1 MIWARRIVLGAFV
14 LAAVLAYWWVPRAL
28 RPMAFFGVRRVDV
41 MGAHYLTPDA
51 VVQAMELRPGASV
64 FDDLGVVED
73 RLMRTGSLLEA
84 RVRRRLPATL
94 AVSIVE
100 KEPVALAA
108 GPLGLTPLSRDAR
121 ALPYDVTRAGVDA
134 PIVAEATAPLLEALG
149 RIQVTDLGLFADV
162 VSARV
167 HGGEVVLDLT
177 QGRVRLELPVD
188 PEVVRSVSAVR
199 RDLAASGRAWREL
212 DGRYRGWIVVR
223 RAA

>member
-1 MIWARRIVLGAFV
+1 MIWARRIGFGVLV
-14 LAAVLAYWWVPRAL
+14 LLTVLAYWWVPRAL
-28 RPMAFFGVRRVDV
+28 RPLAFFGVRRVEV
-41 MGAHYLTPDA
+41 LGAHYLAPDA
-51 VVQAMELRPGASV
+51 VVQAMELVPGASV
-64 FDDLGVVED
+64 FDDLGVIEA
-73 RLMRTGSLLEA
+73 RLMKTGALLEA
-84 RVRRRLPATL
+84 RVHRRLPSTL

-108 GPLGLTPLSRDAR
+108 GPRGLTPLSRDAR
-121 ALPYDVTRAGVDA
+121 ALPYDVTSAGVDA
-134 PIVAEATAPLLEALG
+134 PIVAAASASLLEALG

-162 VSARV
+162 VSARE

-177 QGRVRLELPVD
+177 QGRVRLGLPVD

-199 RDLAASGRAWREL
+199 RDLAVSGRQWREL